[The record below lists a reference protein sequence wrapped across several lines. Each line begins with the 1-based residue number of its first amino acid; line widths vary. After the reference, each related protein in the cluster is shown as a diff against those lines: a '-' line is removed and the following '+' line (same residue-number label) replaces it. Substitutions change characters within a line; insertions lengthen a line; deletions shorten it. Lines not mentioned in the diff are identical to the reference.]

1 VKTGWQRAGTV
12 RLDLATCTTA
22 VLELGAPLV
31 EPSTVPRPSFC
42 PDVGTL
48 IAGVYRIEGTLATG
62 GMGIV
67 TLARDEQLERQVAI
81 KFVRPELLEHS
92 GFRARFL
99 AEARAMASVR
109 HPNVLNIYAYG
120 EHRGAPYFVMEFVL
134 GQTVEHWLQSTQK
147 PFDVTLALRFIDDT
161 CKGVSAI
168 HAAGTVH
175 RDIKPSNLLLDAQHN
190 LRVSDFGVSD
200 LLQRPVC
207 DNEERVV
214 GTPEYMA
221 PEVVLGAEI
230 PSELAYRADVYSL
243 GCLAFELLTGGPPFP
258 RDSARGRMLAHVI
271 EDPPPPSAVRPELG
285 TDFDEAVL
293 AALTKDP
300 KQRTATV
307 ERFRRAMLT
316 AQDKGLEP
324 VRILVADDDADFR
337 ELLLATL
344 TREFPEAEI
353 QCVWDGNQ
361 ALQAFDER
369 HHSVAI
375 IDLEMPGLD
384 GIELTRRLRARD
396 GARSV
401 PIVVITGNGSGT
413 EWKQLSALGAD
424 GFLVKPVNVRDLVQL
439 VRRAIGDHRGV
450 PGSQPPSIR

>member
-1 VKTGWQRAGTV
+1 VKGGWQRAGTV
-12 RLDLATCTTA
+12 RLDLATCTTTP
-22 VLELGAPLV
+22 LEHGAPLV
-31 EPSTVPRPSFC
+31 EASAVPRPSFC
-42 PDVGTL
+42 PDIGTL

-67 TLARDEQLERQVAI
+67 TLARDEQLQRQVAI
-81 KFVRPELLEHS
+81 KFVRPELLEHE

-134 GQTVEHWLQSTQK
+134 GQTVEHWLQSTHK
-147 PFDVTLALRFIDDT
+147 PLDLPLALRFIDDT
-161 CKGVSAI
+161 CKGVTAI

-175 RDIKPSNLLLDAQHN
+175 RDLKPSNLLLDAQHN

-200 LLQRPVC
+200 LLLRPVGGT
-207 DNEERVV
+207 EERVV

-221 PEVVLGAEI
+221 PEVVLGGEI
-230 PSELAYRADVYSL
+230 PLEFTSRADVYSL
-243 GCLAFELLTGGPPFP
+243 GCLAFELLTGSPPFP
-258 RDSARGRMLAHVI
+258 RDSARGRMLAHVMA
-271 EDPPPPSAVRPELG
+271 DAPPPSSLRPDLG
-285 TDFDEAVL
+285 TDFDAPVL
-293 AALTKDP
+293 AALAKDP
-300 KQRTATV
+300 KERTRTP
-307 ERFRRAMLT
+307 ELFRRAMLA

-324 VRILVADDDADFR
+324 VRILVADDDDDFR
-337 ELLLATL
+337 ELLLVTL

-353 QCVWDGNQ
+353 QCVRDGSQ

-369 HHSVAI
+369 QHSIAI

-396 GARSV
+396 GAHSV
-401 PIVVITGNGSGT
+401 PIIVITGNGSGS

-424 GFLVKPVNVRDLVQL
+424 GFLVKPVNVRDLVPL
-439 VRRAIGDHRGV
+439 VRRAIGDHRGT
-450 PGSQPPSIR
+450 PASRAPSA

>member
-1 VKTGWQRAGTV
+1 MKTGWQRAGTV
-12 RLDLATCTTA
+12 RLDLGTCPTTPHE
-22 VLELGAPLV
+22 VGAPLL
-31 EPSTVPRPSFC
+31 EASAIRASFC
-42 PDVGTL
+42 PDIGTL

-81 KFVRPELLEHS
+81 KFVRPELLEHE

-109 HPNVLNIYAYG
+109 HPNVLDIYAYG

-134 GQTVEHWLQSTQK
+134 GQTVEHWMHSAPT
-147 PFDVTLALRFIDDT
+147 PRDLASVLRFIDDT
-161 CKGVSAI
+161 CKGVTAI
-168 HAAGTVH
+168 HAAGAVH
-175 RDIKPSNLLLDAQHN
+175 RDLKPSNLLLDAQYN

-200 LLQRPVC
+200 LLLHPVY
-207 DNEERVV
+207 DQEERVV

-221 PEVVLGAEI
+221 PEIVLGGEI
-230 PSELAYRADVYSL
+230 PAELAYRADVYSL
-243 GCLAFELLTGGPPFP
+243 GCLAFELLTGKPPFP
-258 RDSARGRMLAHVI
+258 GDSARGRMLAHVM
-271 EDPPPPSAVRPELG
+271 EEPPAPSAVRPDLG
-285 TDFDEAVL
+285 TDFDEPML
-293 AALTKDP
+293 RALRKDP
-300 KQRTATV
+300 RERTPTA
-307 ERFRRAMLT
+307 EQFRRGMLA
-316 AQDKGLEP
+316 AQDKGLDP
-324 VRILVADDDADFR
+324 VRILVADDDDDFR
-337 ELLLATL
+337 ELLLTTL
-344 TREFPEAEI
+344 KREFPDAEI
-353 QCVWDGNQ
+353 QCVADGNQ

-369 HHSVAI
+369 QHSVAI

-401 PIVVITGNGSGT
+401 PIVVITGNGGGS

-424 GFLVKPVNVRDLVQL
+424 GFLVKPVNIRDLVPL

-450 PGSQPPSIR
+450 PGSRPPAA